1 MDHDTPSSSE
11 PDQAKPASGEVVIA
25 VTNITKSYRIWR
37 NPTDRLKFPLL
48 QFLGNL
54 IPRPLQPRGL
64 RRRIGQEHQTPYYH
78 DFNALSDLSFDVR
91 RGETVG
97 IIGKNG
103 SGKSTLLQII
113 CGTLTP
119 TSGHVKVNG
128 RIAALLEL
136 GSGFNPEF
144 TGREN
149 VYLNASVLGLTK
161 EQIDQRFDEIATF
174 ADIGDFIEQ
183 PVKTY
188 SSGMYVRLAFA
199 IMTQVDADILVIDE
213 ALAVGDIA
221 FTQKCMRFLRRF
233 LENGTIL
240 FVSHDTGA
248 IINLCQS
255 AIWIHAGKLKDSGEP
270 KKVAESYLQY
280 SLADAYQGTAEIE
293 SITPVEPRKNPEDE
307 ESSLPPEPE
316 TVISIFDEIANSE
329 GWKTGSGEIESVQL
343 LDADHNPCIT
353 VQGGE
358 TVNLIIRARADRQI
372 VSPILGWFVKD
383 RLGQNLFGE
392 HTYTYLKQQLTMAP
406 GDRVEAR
413 FNFQLPMLPNGEY
426 SMTVSIAEGD
436 PEIHTQHHWLHD
448 AVRIR
453 VASAKLRYGLVG
465 IRFNKVSL
473 KPVS

>member
-1 MDHDTPSSSE
+1 MPEATTQPPAVSE
-11 PDQAKPASGEVVIA
+11 ADKDIVIL
-25 VTNITKSYRIWR
+25 VSNITKLYRIWN

-48 QFLGNL
+48 QFMGSVL
-54 IPRPLQPRGL
+54 PRPLQPLGL
-64 RRRIGQEHQTPYYH
+64 RKRIGNAHITPYYH
-78 DFNALSDLSFDVR
+78 DFRALSDLSFSVR

-113 CGTLTP
+113 CGTLSP

-149 VYLNASVLGLTK
+149 VYLNASVLGLSK
-161 EQIDQRFDEIATF
+161 EQIDARFQDIAAF

-255 AIWIHAGKLKDSGEP
+255 AIWIHQGKMMDAGEP
-270 KKVAESYLQY
+270 KKVTEAYLQH
-280 SLADAYQGTAEIE
+280 SLTDTYKGTAQVE
-293 SITPVEPRKNPEDE
+293 SIVPVAPKPEVTP
-307 ESSLPPEPE
+307 LPADPA
-316 TVISIFDEIANSE
+316 TKISIFDEIAHSE
-329 GWKTGSGEIESVQL
+329 GWKTGSGEIESVQF
-343 LDADHNPCIT
+343 LDSANQPFVT

-358 TVNLIIRARADRQI
+358 TVNLIIRARADRPI

-392 HTYTYLKQQLTMAP
+392 HTYTYLDQQLTMAP
-406 GDRVEAR
+406 GERVEAR

-453 VASAKLRYGLVG
+453 VASTKLRYGLVG
-465 IRFNKVSL
+465 ICFNQVSL

>member
-1 MDHDTPSSSE
+1 MANDPASSSE
-11 PDQAKPASGEVVIA
+11 APEPKSTGADVVIS
-25 VTNITKSYRIWR
+25 VSHITKSYRIWN

-48 QFLGNL
+48 QFLGG
-54 IPRPLQPRGL
+54 ITPRPLQPPAL
-64 RRRIGQEHQTPYYH
+64 RRRISNEHKTPYYH

-113 CGTLTP
+113 CGTLSP
-119 TSGHVKVNG
+119 TSGSVKVNG

-161 EQIDQRFDEIATF
+161 EQIDQRFDEIAKF
-174 ADIGDFIEQ
+174 ADVGDFIEQ

-255 AIWIHAGKLKDSGEP
+255 AVWIHEGKLKEYGEP

-280 SLADAYQGTAEIE
+280 SLSDAYKGTTEIT
-293 SITPVEPRKNPEDE
+293 SITPVESKKSAETED
-307 ESSLPPEPE
+307 LPPPSEPD

-343 LDADHNPCIT
+343 LDADHKPFLT

-358 TVNLIIRARADRQI
+358 TVNLIIRARADCTI
-372 VSPILGWFVKD
+372 TSPILGWFVKD

-392 HTYTYLKQQLTMAP
+392 HTYTYLNQQLTMAP
-406 GDRVEAR
+406 GERVEAQ

-426 SMTVSIAEGD
+426 SLTVSIAEGD

-448 AVRIR
+448 AIRIR
-453 VASAKLRYGLVG
+453 VASTKLRYGLVG